1 MVTLTPECNSKTRK
15 ELFFTSLSIAEATKR
30 NYKTGL
36 NSSFFKDFLLT
47 RFECKNL
54 FDITDLEKLFE
65 IYSAVNIHPKN
76 EEMHRVCSA
85 AVMKYIRFLNNGPKY
100 PQKTQQEYPRIPKKR
115 GRKPKNLHITH
126 DAK

>member
-1 MVTLTPECNSKTRK
+1 MVTLTPECDAKTRK
-15 ELFFTSLSIAEATKR
+15 ELFFASLTIAEATKR

-36 NSSFFKDFLLT
+36 NSTFFKDFLLT

-65 IYSAVNIHPKN
+65 IYKVVNIHPKN

-85 AVMKYIRFLNNGPKY
+85 AVMKYIRFLNNGKKY
-100 PQKTQQEYPRIPKKR
+100 SRHKEQETPRIPKKR
-115 GRKPKNLHITH
+115 GRKPKNQEV
-126 DAK
+126 K

>member
-1 MVTLTPECNSKTRK
+1 MVTLTPECDAKTRK
-15 ELFFTSLSIAEATKR
+15 EHFFASLTIAEATKR

-36 NSSFFKDFLLT
+36 NSTFFKDFLLT

-65 IYSAVNIHPKN
+65 IYTVVNIHPKN

-85 AVMKYIRFLNNGPKY
+85 AVMKYIRFLNNGKKY
-100 PQKTQQEYPRIPKKR
+100 SRHKEQEAPRTPKKR
-115 GRKPKNLHITH
+115 GRKPKNQEV
-126 DAK
+126 K